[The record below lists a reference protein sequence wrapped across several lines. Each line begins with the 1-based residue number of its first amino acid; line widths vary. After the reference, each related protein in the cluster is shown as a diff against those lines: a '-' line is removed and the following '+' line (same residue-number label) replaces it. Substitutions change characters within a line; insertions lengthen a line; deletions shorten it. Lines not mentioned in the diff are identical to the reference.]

1 MTQAPHRPFPVSL
14 LAILSLM
21 LVCPSLHAADF
32 VSARSGAW
40 SEAKTWQGGKV
51 PGEGSMV
58 LISAGTRVVYD
69 VESDKPIREIQVAGV
84 LSFARNRNT
93 SLTVGLIRVTDAKAG
108 AATGVEDVDK
118 HDHAP
123 GDGHGHGHAHAKSD
137 ATEGPALEVGTPAD
151 PIPSPFIARIRLYY
165 FEGTDKEKLP
175 AIVCRPGGRM
185 DFHGAAMNRTWV
197 ELGKHAKPD
206 DTTVTLSEAVTG
218 WRVGDRVVITGA
230 DRKHAPRG
238 SGQYTRI
245 VPTSERRTIK
255 AIEGTTITLDEPLKH
270 EHWGQGD
277 YRSEIANLSR
287 TVVIES
293 ATPDGERG
301 HTMYHYGSLGSIS
314 YAQFKDLGKEGA
326 LGRYPIHFHLVG
338 DTMRGSSVVGAA
350 VINSGNRWVT
360 VHGTQYMV
368 VRDCV
373 GDQSVGHGYFLE
385 DGTEVYTVMDRN
397 LGIGAQ
403 YGRPMKGQALPF
415 DPNDGAAF
423 WWANGRN
430 TFVRNVACENF
441 EYGYRYD
448 SQKTSRFDS
457 NLLIRQPDGSEK
469 KVDIRTIPHYRFQH
483 NESHT
488 EGLYAFVFAGTNGAG
503 PDTKHPHVLR
513 DLTLWESHYSLRSQV
528 PTMLVENLRIHNAAY
543 GVYRPW
549 FENHVYR
556 NIYMSNVGA
565 EPFNRGQDDDSE
577 QAGSITVDGLTFA
590 NVGYGGNMPPIQISD
605 TNLSGKAETHMRNVK
620 VEGKYESRRWPLVN
634 RGGGPRP
641 TPKSDTG
648 VPIYLHDWYGPGKH
662 AKVVSTAARDLP
674 SDRSAYRKDD
684 KITGN
689 ESLVTEVTDVEFPQ
703 LLDPIDDQPPA
714 TIITTPARGHVAH
727 LKDGK
732 LTIRGTTTDNE
743 ATKRVIVNGVEAKD
757 VDYNFHQWEVTLTNL
772 KPGKIKIEAYAEDTA
787 GNKELTPH
795 TITIDV
801 R

>member
-1 MTQAPHRPFPVSL
+1 MPIHHRSSFISFAAAFAFLALVQAGSL
-14 LAILSLM
+14 LG
-21 LVCPSLHAADF
+21 ADF
-32 VSARSGAW
+32 QSGQSGPW
-40 SEAKTWQGGKV
+40 SKAATWKGGKV
-51 PGEGSMV
+51 PVEGSTV
-58 LISAGTRVVYD
+58 LISQGTRVVYD
-69 VESDKPIREIQVAGV
+69 TESEKPIREIQVSGT
-84 LSFARNRNT
+84 LSFARDRNT
-93 SLTVGLIRVTDAKAG
+93 VLTVGLLRVTPAKEG
-108 AATGVEDVDK
+108 DAATGVEDVDN
-118 HDHAP
+118 HD
-123 GDGHGHGHAHAKSD
+123 HGHGEAV
-137 ATEGPALEVGTPAD
+137 EGDPTDGAALDVGSPGD
-151 PIPSPFIARIRLYY
+151 PIPSPFTAKIRLHY

-185 DFHGAAMNRTWV
+185 DFHGSAMNRTWV
-197 ELGKHAKPD
+197 ELGAHAKPG
-206 DTTVTLSEAVTG
+206 DTKVTLGEKVEG
-218 WRVGDRVVITGA
+218 WRVGDRVIITGA
-230 DRKHAPRG
+230 ARKDAPQQKG
-238 SGQYTRI
+238 DYTRI
-245 VPTSERRTIK
+245 TATSERRTIK
-255 AIEGTTITLDEPLKH
+255 AIEGTTVTLDEPLKVN
-270 EHWGQGD
+270 HWGEGD
-277 YRSEIANLSR
+277 YTSEIANLSR
-287 TVVIES
+287 TVIIES
-293 ATPDGERG
+293 ANATGERG
-301 HTMYHYGSLGSIS
+301 HTMYHHGSLGSIS
-314 YAQFKDLGKEGA
+314 YAQFKDMGKERV
-326 LGRYPIHFHLVG
+326 LGRYPIHFHRVG
-338 DTMRGSSVVGAA
+338 DTMRGSSVIGAS
-350 VINSGNRWVT
+350 ITNSGNRWVT

-403 YGRPMKGQALPF
+403 RGRSMKGQALPF

-423 WWANGRN
+423 WWANGKN

-448 SQKTSRFDS
+448 SQKSRSFDS
-457 NLLIRQPDGSEK
+457 NMMIRQPDGSDA

-556 NIYMSNVGA
+556 NIYMYNVGT

-590 NVGYGGNMPPIQISD
+590 GVGYGGSMPLIQMSD
-605 TNLSGKAETHMRNVK
+605 TNLSGKAASHFRNVK
-620 VEGKYESRRWPLVN
+620 VEGKYEGRRWPLVN

-641 TPKSDTG
+641 TPKSEAG
-648 VPIYLHDWYGPGKH
+648 VPVYLHDWYGAGRT

-689 ESLVTEVTDVEFPQ
+689 ESLVTEVSDVAFPQ
-703 LLDPIDDQPPA
+703 LLDPIDDEPPA
-714 TIITTPARGHVAH
+714 TIITSPARGLVAK
-727 LKDGK
+727 LEGGK

-757 VDYNFHQWEVTLTNL
+757 VDYNFHQWEVTLTDL
-772 KPGKIKIEAYAEDTA
+772 KPGKIKIEAYAVDAA
-787 GNKELTPH
+787 GNKEQTPH
-795 TITIDV
+795 VIV
-801 R
+801 VEAR